1 MTLHEA
7 ALKLIE
13 SEQAESGMLEIDE
26 DTMVELVQ
34 CIKAHLAN
42 LEEGIDL

>member
-13 SEQAESGMLEIDE
+13 SEQTASGMFEIDE
-26 DTMVELVQ
+26 DTMVELMQ
-34 CIKAHLAN
+34 CLEAHLAN
-42 LEEGIDL
+42 LEEGE